1 VIRSA
6 ALGGLFIGV
15 LSALPVVGA
24 ANCCCCLWIVSGGGL
39 AAYLE
44 AQQRNRTL
52 TGGEGAAVG
61 ALAGVIGA
69 LVWLPIVAIVA
80 LVLGPFQEAILE
92 EIVRNARD
100 MRPEAREILE
110 NMGSSRGIIGF
121 ILLFLFSAGRR
132 LDLRRAGRPAG
143 RDLLQE
149 GSATGNGWHLDSSAA
164 AAVTQTM

>member
-100 MRPEAREILE
+100 MPPEAREILE

-121 ILLFLFSAGRR
+121 ILLFLFQLVVGSIFAALGG
-132 LDLRRAGRPAG
+132 LLGAIYFKKEVPPAMG
-143 RDLLQE
+143 GTWIPPLPPQ
-149 GSATGNGWHLDSSAA
+149 
-164 AAVTQTM
+164 